1 MRQIKQTR
9 DGNAPGWTLFQD
21 LPMEPPAGDH
31 EKLDRAL
38 ELATMQAKSSAQG
51 TASDNIV
58 PGGLFD
64 PALAP
69 PSQRSSAT
77 SCGCS
82 KAWQNTR
89 LSRESPSELD
99 VLALPRPSLCSGA
112 ERPLT
117 GLPNLYRGCQNS

>member
-1 MRQIKQTR
+1 
-9 DGNAPGWTLFQD
+9 
-21 LPMEPPAGDH
+21 MEPPAGDH

-69 PSQRSSAT
+69 PIPEELSH
-77 SCGCS
+77 
-82 KAWQNTR
+82 KLR
-89 LSRESPSELD
+89 LFQ
-99 VLALPRPSLCSGA
+99 GMA
-112 ERPLT
+112 EHEAVT
-117 GLPNLYRGCQNS
+117 